1 MTLPQRKY
9 RVTKRFAIDF
19 ELVVWGADEDEAVQ
33 AADSAE
39 ISSWNEFDESWQLLE
54 VSPISYLTLV
64 EVNDEPEI
72 VRPVIKIW
80 EKSSTKHLT
89 QGY

>member
-1 MTLPQRKY
+1 MSSPQRKY

-19 ELVVWGADEDEAVQ
+19 ELVVWGRDEDEAVL

-64 EVNDEPEI
+64 EVSDEPDI
-72 VRPVIKIW
+72 STPVIKVW
-80 EKSSTKHLT
+80 ERT
-89 QGY
+89 QAQGI

>member
-1 MTLPQRKY
+1 MTSPQRKY
-9 RVTKRFAIDF
+9 RVTKRFAIDY
-19 ELVVWGADEDEAVQ
+19 ELVVWGTDEDEAVQ

-64 EVNDEPEI
+64 EVSDEPDI
-72 VRPVIKIW
+72 STPVIKVW
-80 EKSSTKHLT
+80 ERT
-89 QGY
+89 QAQGI

>member
-1 MTLPQRKY
+1 MTSPQRKY

-19 ELVVWGADEDEAVQ
+19 ELVVWGRDEDEAVL

-39 ISSWNEFDESWQLLE
+39 ISSWNEFDSSWEFKDISQVFYLSLVVES
-54 VSPISYLTLV
+54 
-64 EVNDEPEI
+64 NEPEI

-80 EKSSTKHLT
+80 ERT
-89 QGY
+89 QAQSI

>member
-1 MTLPQRKY
+1 MTSPQRKY

-19 ELVVWGADEDEAVQ
+19 ELVVWGRDEDEAVL

-64 EVNDEPEI
+64 EVSDEPDI
-72 VRPVIKIW
+72 STPVIKVW
-80 EKSSTKHLT
+80 ERT
-89 QGY
+89 QAQGI

>member
-1 MTLPQRKY
+1 MTSPQRKY
-9 RVTKRFAIDF
+9 RVTKRFNIDF
-19 ELVVWGADEDEAVQ
+19 ELVVWGSNEDEAVL

-64 EVNDEPEI
+64 EVSDEPDI
-72 VRPVIKIW
+72 STPVIKVW
-80 EKSSTKHLT
+80 ERT
-89 QGY
+89 QAQGI

>member
-1 MTLPQRKY
+1 MSSPQRKY

-19 ELVVWGADEDEAVQ
+19 ELVVWGRDENEAVL

-64 EVNDEPEI
+64 EVSDEPDI
-72 VRPVIKIW
+72 STPVIKVW
-80 EKSSTKHLT
+80 ERT
-89 QGY
+89 QAQGI

>member
-1 MTLPQRKY
+1 MSSPQRKY

-19 ELVVWGADEDEAVQ
+19 ELVVWGRDENEAVL

-54 VSPISYLTLV
+54 VSPISYLSLV
-64 EVNDEPEI
+64 EVSDEPDI
-72 VRPVIKIW
+72 STPVIKVW
-80 EKSSTKHLT
+80 ERT
-89 QGY
+89 QAQGI

>member
-1 MTLPQRKY
+1 MTSPQRKY

-19 ELVVWGADEDEAVQ
+19 ELVVWGGDEDEAVL
-33 AADSAE
+33 AADSVE

-64 EVNDEPEI
+64 EVSDEPDI
-72 VRPVIKIW
+72 STPVIKVW
-80 EKSSTKHLT
+80 ERT
-89 QGY
+89 QAQGI

>member
-1 MTLPQRKY
+1 MSSPQRKY
-9 RVTKRFAIDF
+9 RVTKRFAIDY
-19 ELVVWGADEDEAVQ
+19 ELVVWGTDEDEAVQ

-64 EVNDEPEI
+64 EVSDEPDI
-72 VRPVIKIW
+72 STPVIKVW
-80 EKSSTKHLT
+80 ERT
-89 QGY
+89 QAQGI

>member
-1 MTLPQRKY
+1 MTSPQRKY

-19 ELVVWGADEDEAVQ
+19 ELVVWGRDEDEAVL

-39 ISSWNEFDESWQLLE
+39 MSSWNEFDESWQLLE

-64 EVNDEPEI
+64 EVSDEPDI
-72 VRPVIKIW
+72 STPVIKVW
-80 EKSSTKHLT
+80 ERT
-89 QGY
+89 QAQGI

>member
-1 MTLPQRKY
+1 MTSSQRKY
-9 RVTKRFAIDF
+9 RVTKRFAFDY
-19 ELVVWGADEDEAVQ
+19 ELVVWGRNEDEAVE

-64 EVNDEPEI
+64 EVSDEPDI
-72 VRPVIKIW
+72 STPVIKVW
-80 EKSSTKHLT
+80 ERT
-89 QGY
+89 QAQGI

>member
-1 MTLPQRKY
+1 MTSPQRKY
-9 RVTKRFAIDF
+9 RVTKRFATDF
-19 ELVVWGADEDEAVQ
+19 ELVVWGRDEDEAVL

-64 EVNDEPEI
+64 EVSDEPEI

-80 EKSSTKHLT
+80 ERT
-89 QGY
+89 QAQSI